1 MKSFL
6 CQSMESSHECKD
18 LKTSEFIKVTETP
31 THSTPVEMGWIPLSF
46 SQPQNI
52 GPSATQNLQPQVSK

>member
-6 CQSMESSHECKD
+6 CQSMESLHECKD

-31 THSTPVEMGWIPLSF
+31 THSTPGWNGMDS
-46 SQPQNI
+46 SQF
-52 GPSATQNLQPQVSK
+52 